1 MSPPSDPA
9 AGFPA
14 HYQHKGVTHA
24 ESKKRIQRR
33 RRRNKVLKLAK
44 GFRGARGKLFR
55 SATEAVDRALNYAFR
70 DRKVKKR
77 DFRALWIARINAA
90 SRDNGLSYSRLV
102 FGLKKAEIGLDRKIL
117 AQLAVVDPAGFSAV
131 VAKAKA
137 QLQ

>member
-1 MSPPSDPA
+1 MPRA
-9 AGFPA
+9 KGGF
-14 HYQHKGVTHA
+14 K
-24 ESKKRIQRR
+24 SR

-44 GFRGARGKLFR
+44 GFRGARSKLFR

-102 FGLKKAEIGLDRKIL
+102 FGLKKAEVVLDRVQRSVLVIQ
-117 AQLAVVDPAGFSAV
+117 AP
-131 VAKAKA
+131 
-137 QLQ
+137 